1 MGFFSTKMG
10 QFSYFSLQVGES
22 VWRGKKVLDFGGNI
36 GNILRDP
43 NSTIEQED
51 YWCIDVVKDS
61 IERGRAFY
69 PKSHWV
75 FYNRYC
81 FFFNP
86 HGIPNLTLPDLGGSF
101 DYIVAYSVFSNTTQ
115 TDMRQLVNHL
125 EGLLAHNGALAFT
138 FIDPHY
144 FSWPGE
150 YHGNNF
156 LWRLEREKQLEQEKG
171 HILDI
176 DMETLTKRAQ
186 HASWCVLVNGEDLYI
201 ETEDIRPYEPERQ
214 RTHHVFYSE
223 VFMKTLF
230 PHATILPP
238 VNNEM
243 QHCCVIRK
251 P

>member
-1 MGFFSTKMG
+1 MAFVSTKMG
-10 QFSYFSLQVGES
+10 QFTYFSLQVGES
-22 VWRGKKVLDFGGNI
+22 MWRGKKVLDFGGNI

-43 NSTIEQED
+43 NSTIEQEH

-86 HGIPNLTLPDLGGSF
+86 NGIPNLTLPDLGESF
-101 DYIVAYSVFSNTTQ
+101 DYIVAYSVFSNTTR
-115 TDMRQLVNHL
+115 TDMLQLVDQL
-125 EGLLAHNGALAFT
+125 EGLLAKNGALAFT

-144 FSWPGE
+144 FSWPGQ
-150 YHGNNF
+150 YFGNNF
-156 LWRLEREKQLEQEKG
+156 KWRLEREKQLARENG
-171 HILDI
+171 NILDI
-176 DMETLTKRAQ
+176 DVEDLTKRAQ
-186 HASWCVLVNGEDLYI
+186 HANWCVLVNGEDLYI
-201 ETEDIRPYEPERQ
+201 ETEDIRSYEPERQ
-214 RTHHVFYSE
+214 RTQHVFYSE
-223 VFMKTLF
+223 DYMKTLF
-230 PHATILPP
+230 PHATILAP

-251 P
+251 L